1 MVLGRFAPSP
11 SGRMHLGNVFSA
23 MLAWLSAKSQGG
35 EIILRIEDLDPAR
48 SRREYAEAIMEDFRW
63 LGLKWDRRAPDQS
76 RRSEAYEEAL

>member
-1 MVLGRFAPSP
+1 MELGRFAPSP

-35 EIILRIEDLDPAR
+35 EVLLRIEDLDPAR

-63 LGLKWDRRAPDQS
+63 L
-76 RRSEAYEEAL
+76 